1 MDAMRRRDRG
11 TRVARG
17 AVGASVATFVALLSH
32 VTAGGDVP
40 GWLGVV
46 VPLALSFVVCTVLA
60 GRRLSLWRL
69 APAVAL
75 SQLLFHTLFVLGAH
89 DPAAAGHVHG
99 GALPTLAGPDL
110 AVVAPDAAMW
120 GWHLVAATA
129 TTLALHRGERTLAL
143 LRTLADRAV
152 AWLRARVAVASTVL
166 VPTPRRRV
174 LAAVVALRS
183 PTSVL
188 LAGSA
193 QRRGPPL
200 GAL

>member
-1 MDAMRRRDRG
+1 MRRQDRG
-11 TRVARG
+11 TRAARG
-17 AVGASVATFVALLSH
+17 AVGASLATFVALLSH
-32 VTAGGDVP
+32 VTAGGAVP
-40 GWLGVV
+40 GWLGLV

-99 GALPTLAGPDL
+99 GTLPTLAGPDL

-129 TTLALHRGERTLAL
+129 TTLALHRGERTIAVV
-143 LRTLADRAV
+143 RTLVDRLG
-152 AWLRARVAVASTVL
+152 AWLRARVALASALPRPVAH
-166 VPTPRRRV
+166 RRV
-174 LAAVVALRS
+174 LAGIVAVVR

-193 QRRGPPL
+193 RRRGPPL

>member
-1 MDAMRRRDRG
+1 MRRQGRG

-32 VTAGGDVP
+32 VTAGGQVP
-40 GWLGVV
+40 GWFGIV

-75 SQLLFHTLFVLGAH
+75 SQLLFHTLFVLGAP
-89 DPAAAGHVHG
+89 DSGAAGHVHG
-99 GALPTLAGPDL
+99 HARVDLTGPDL

-120 GWHLVAATA
+120 GWHLVAAA
-129 TTLALHRGERTLAL
+129 VTTLALHRAERTLVL
-143 LRTLADRAV
+143 VRTLADRVV
-152 AWLRARVAVASTVL
+152 AWLRARVAVASTVVL
-166 VPTPRRRV
+166 PVPQRRV
-174 LAAVVALRS
+174 LAEVVALVR

-188 LAGSA
+188 LADSA
-193 QRRGPPL
+193 RRRGPPL

>member
-1 MDAMRRRDRG
+1 MGAMRRQDRG

-17 AVGASVATFVALLSH
+17 AVGASLATFVALLSH

-40 GWLGVV
+40 GWLGILI
-46 VPLALSFVVCTVLA
+46 PWALSFVVCTVLA

-69 APAVAL
+69 APAVTL

-99 GALPTLAGPDL
+99 GALPSLAGPDL
-110 AVVAPDAAMW
+110 TMVAPDAAMW
-120 GWHLVAATA
+120 AWHLVAATA
-129 TTLALHRGERTLAL
+129 TTLALHRGERTIAV
-143 LRTLADRAV
+143 LRTLADRLG
-152 AWLRARVAVASTVL
+152 AWLRVRVALASALPRPVA
-166 VPTPRRRV
+166 RRRV
-174 LAAVVALRS
+174 LAEIVAVVR

-193 QRRGPPL
+193 RRRGPPL

>member
-1 MDAMRRRDRG
+1 MDVMRRQGRG

-17 AVGASVATFVALLSH
+17 AVGASLATFVALLSH
-32 VTAGGDVP
+32 VTAGGEVP
-40 GWLGVV
+40 GWLGLV

-75 SQLLFHTLFVLGAH
+75 SQLLFHALFVLGAH

-99 GALPTLAGPDL
+99 GALAPLTGPDL
-110 AVVAPDAAMW
+110 AIVAPDAAMW

-129 TTLALHRGERTLAL
+129 TTLALHRAERTLAL

-152 AWLRARVAVASTVL
+152 AWLRARVAVASAVV
-166 VPTPRRRV
+166 VPTPRRRL
-174 LAAVVALRS
+174 LAEVVAVVR

-188 LAGSA
+188 LAESA
-193 QRRGPPL
+193 RRRGPPL
-200 GAL
+200 GAH